1 LSVRISVATGNVP
14 ALDCVENATICAGRI
29 FLKNLIGL
37 TFAKTLSNTAL
48 IKYESHRVYVSFG
61 TEIVPVLIEYNTL
74 GDSSGRV
81 YLDTVCTNLN
91 DGTLIDYED
100 IC

>member
-1 LSVRISVATGNVP
+1 MSSTISNNECTQLDNV
-14 ALDCVENATICAGRI
+14 DSDE
-29 FLKNLIGL
+29 
-37 TFAKTLSNTAL
+37 L

>member
-1 LSVRISVATGNVP
+1 MCIDN
-14 ALDCVENATICAGRI
+14 EIEIWYN
-29 FLKNLIGL
+29 F
-37 TFAKTLSNTAL
+37 
-48 IKYESHRVYVSFG
+48 YRVYVSFG

-100 IC
+100 ICWNGI

>member
-1 LSVRISVATGNVP
+1 MSSTISNNKCTQLDNV
-14 ALDCVENATICAGRI
+14 DSDE
-29 FLKNLIGL
+29 
-37 TFAKTLSNTAL
+37 L
-48 IKYESHRVYVSFG
+48 IKYESHMVYVSFG

-91 DGTLIDYED
+91 DGTLIDYEE